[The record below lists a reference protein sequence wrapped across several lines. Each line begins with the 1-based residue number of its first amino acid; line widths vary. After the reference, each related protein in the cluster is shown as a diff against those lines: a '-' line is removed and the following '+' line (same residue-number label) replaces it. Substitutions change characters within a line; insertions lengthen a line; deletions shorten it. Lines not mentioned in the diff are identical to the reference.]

1 MKLRLTH
8 AGHFNCSEHYKTLN
22 TDSVYLK
29 KNRGAEYLNNL
40 QINLLRKSIIYIN
53 IKDFFLGGGGCQPPL
68 LPCISS
74 EVKTHCIVKEIAVF
88 RYEIQSVYNLNN
100 TLNSVNCFK

>member
-8 AGHFNCSEHYKTLN
+8 ARHFNCSEHYKTLN

-40 QINLLRKSIIYIN
+40 KINLLRKSIIYID
-53 IKDFFLGGGGCQPPL
+53 IKDFF
-68 LPCISS
+68 
-74 EVKTHCIVKEIAVF
+74 
-88 RYEIQSVYNLNN
+88 
-100 TLNSVNCFK
+100 